1 MENGLSES
9 KKHRDVGST
18 GQLSLFGPEPEE
30 ENRPVATA
38 LAPAERAVRSP
49 QSRRSSVPRSE
60 PLSRRLSA
68 SLSTPVR
75 SLTLTRNRT
84 RIISAKPHR
93 SSEGQPVGLDIRV
106 HRCFA
111 EADDRV
117 VRAVVDFLEARNAT
131 SRKRG
136 LAVIRE
142 HFRLHG
148 QEDTRRPPN
157 LKPKGRVFDLSLLR
171 DRVNQR
177 YFGGSLRVDIT
188 WSKGSQGGKGRARSK
203 GRRRRKGSF
212 SIRLGSYDERLCLV
226 RIHPVLDRP
235 DVPEMVVESIV
246 YHEMLHAVI
255 PPKQGAQR
263 RSVHP
268 PEFRR
273 LERQYEHYEEAE
285 AWLDANVERLAR
297 LR

>member
-1 MENGLSES
+1 MSR
-9 KKHRDVGST
+9 HRNT
-18 GQLSLFGPEPEE
+18 NKGQLLLFGPEQEQE
-30 ENRPVATA
+30 RGPVATA
-38 LAPAERAVRSP
+38 LAPAPRAVRSTSARGSSAP
-49 QSRRSSVPRSE
+49 RSSSTERE
-60 PLSRRLSA
+60 TEAAPLIRRLSEG
-68 SLSTPVR
+68 LSTSVC

-84 RIISAKPHR
+84 RIVSAKPRRPGDGR
-93 SSEGQPVGLDIRV
+93 SAGLDIRV

-111 EADDRV
+111 QADDRV
-117 VRAVVDFLEARNAT
+117 VQALVDFLEARTAA
-131 SRKRG
+131 SRQRG

-148 QEDTRRPPN
+148 QEDTRRPPL
-157 LKPKGRVFDLSLLR
+157 LKPEGEVFDLSVLKE
-171 DRVNQR
+171 RVNRR
-177 YFGGSLRVDIT
+177 YFGGELQVDIT
-188 WSKGSQGGKGRARSK
+188 WGKGAKGRASAR

-212 SIRLGSYDERLCLV
+212 SIRLGSYDERLSLV

-235 DVPEMVVESIV
+235 EVPEIVVESIV

-255 PPKQGAQR
+255 PPKRGARR

-273 LERQYEHYEEAE
+273 MERQYEHFEQAE